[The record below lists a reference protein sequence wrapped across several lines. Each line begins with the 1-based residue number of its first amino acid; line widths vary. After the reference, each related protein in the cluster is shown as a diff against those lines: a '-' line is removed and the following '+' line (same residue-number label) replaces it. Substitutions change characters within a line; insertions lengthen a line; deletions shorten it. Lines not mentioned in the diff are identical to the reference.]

1 MKKLLALCL
10 SALVLVGCSS
20 NNATTT
26 ETTAPETTEATV
38 ETTAPATEEAVEETT
53 APETTEAATEETAEA
68 TTASYTAGTYTST
81 VDGMNGEVTI
91 EVTFSDSAIESIN
104 IVEQAESEGLGDVA
118 LETVT
123 AAILEA
129 QSTDVDTVSE
139 ATVSSEA
146 AIAAVEDCIAQATA
160 Q

>member
-53 APETTEAATEETAEA
+53 APETTEA

-104 IVEQAESEGLGDVA
+104 IVEQAETEGLGDVA

-139 ATVSSEA
+139 ATISSEA